1 MKRVDR
7 LFGRHSSNPMEYFV
21 ATSDIEQKIIVDNFD
36 YEKENVPITGF
47 TRWDA
52 LSDKRDDGDRF
63 ILIMPTWRQWLEG
76 VNDEDFVE
84 SDYYRNYMDLLTS
97 DRMKEILER
106 NGLRAVLYLH
116 PIFAKYIDNF
126 RDAAGDLIECVPFG
140 SRPLNEI
147 MMQAEMLI
155 TDYSSVCWD
164 MLYMDKPVIFY
175 QFDRDKYL
183 SAHGAYVD
191 LEHGLPGD
199 NTQDAERVLDHL
211 EEHIRNGFC
220 IKDEYKE
227 QAEACFNHKDNKNCK
242 RTFDFLVSKI
252 GKA

>member
-1 MKRVDR
+1 MV
-7 LFGRHSSNPMEYFV
+7 RHSSNPMEYFV

-76 VNDEDFVE
+76 VTDEDFVE

-116 PIFAKYIDNF
+116 PIFAKYIDSF

-175 QFDRDKYL
+175 QFDLAKYNETQ
-183 SAHGAYVD
+183 GAYMD
-191 LEHGLPGD
+191 LEKDLFGD
-199 NTQDAERVLDHL
+199 RAETQDKLLELLKDAVSRGFTLKPEYAKMRESMYKHIDHNNSL
-211 EEHIRNGFC
+211 RICEEI
-220 IKDEYKE
+220 IKRKW
-227 QAEACFNHKDNKNCK
+227 
-242 RTFDFLVSKI
+242 
-252 GKA
+252 